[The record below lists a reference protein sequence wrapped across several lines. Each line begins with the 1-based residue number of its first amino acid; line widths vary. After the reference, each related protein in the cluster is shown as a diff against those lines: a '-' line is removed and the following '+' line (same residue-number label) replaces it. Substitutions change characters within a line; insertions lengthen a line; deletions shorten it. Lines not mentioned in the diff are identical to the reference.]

1 MLIAKQGL
9 RERDEAPPVKVVLDN
24 LPPEVLHV
32 IFQHAAHDDKPT
44 ILACSLVSW
53 NWREMSLPHLFS
65 SLTVKRSLDYDDFS
79 NFLAEHPNLTRHI
92 RRLVLGFLPKCYS
105 DGLPHATIRPTLTSV
120 DLFQITAKLP
130 RLHTL
135 VLQGVWLAEAPGDI
149 PSLPSVTPRM
159 LEEVVI
165 HGCSAPREEPLPLR
179 ALLGILIAY
188 PATTISLQSIFVT
201 FAHLAIIGPASTKHF
216 VDFSLHGVCVPSA
229 PTQLSMTQ
237 RQMSYV
243 LLELLSIMLE
253 GRSYDTSNSLSR
265 SEWTTWVTRK
275 LVQVSTR
282 RNLCP
287 VQRGPVINQTDAA
300 CGLLDFWRI
309 LRLNKCSNLE
319 YIQVNIALV
328 FPWPAPHNVRPL
340 PPVPFTTV
348 CIALLD
354 QLPNTLRTVAFKIRS
369 PDEAYI
375 YDANWLNLQELDEA
389 LVARFPS
396 LEQVHVMLHGY
407 IRWVECTRLIR
418 SAMAKC
424 GQRGILSIGGQ
435 GPGRGWA

>member
-188 PATTISLQSIFVT
+188 PATTISLQSIFVVDCNAPIQFETELSSATHQFTTRLDLCSSCDHWPRLYET
-201 FAHLAIIGPASTKHF
+201 FRRLLAPRCLR
-216 VDFSLHGVCVPSA
+216 SLCTHPTIHDAA
-229 PTQLSMTQ
+229 PD
-237 RQMSYV
+237 V
-243 LLELLSIMLE
+243 LRALGAFIDHAGGEELRHLELPFSI
-253 GRSYDTSNSLSR
+253 GVDD
-265 SEWTTWVTRK
+265 VGHPQTR
-275 LVQVSTR
+275 
-282 RNLCP
+282 P
-287 VQRGPVINQTDAA
+287 
-300 CGLLDFWRI
+300 DFWRI